1 MFDKLKKKLSNL
13 TKKSGAKTA
22 TPKKKSP
29 LEIANEKNEPYVEVL
44 GLDMDVDNLA
54 QGSFELEWN
63 DKFVSNLIRAGFK
76 GKTDADIVDQWFQ
89 TICKNIAMES
99 YEQEQAD
106 PDKRKN
112 NKKDLGDGYTEVS

>member
-106 PDKRKN
+106 PDKRQN
-112 NKKDLGDGYTEVS
+112 NKKALGDGYTEVS

>member
-13 TKKSGAKTA
+13 TKKSSATT
-22 TPKKKSP
+22 TPKKKSK
-29 LEIANEKNEPYVEVL
+29 LDLANDKNEPYVEVL
-44 GLDMDVDNLA
+44 GLDMDLDNLA

-63 DKFVSNLIRAGFK
+63 DKFVSNLLRAGFT

-106 PDKRKN
+106 PDNRQN
-112 NKKDLGDGYTEVS
+112 NKKDLGDGYTEVR

>member
-13 TKKSGAKTA
+13 TKKSGAKSA
-22 TPKKKSP
+22 TSKKKSP
-29 LEIANEKNEPYVEVL
+29 LEIANENNEPYVEVL
-44 GLDMDVDNLA
+44 GLDMDIDNLE

-63 DKFVSNLIRAGFK
+63 DKFVSNLLRAGFT
-76 GKTDADIVDQWFQ
+76 GKKDADIVDQWFQ

-99 YEQEQAD
+99 YEQDQAD

-112 NKKDLGDGYTEVS
+112 NKKDLGDGYTEVR

>member
-1 MFDKLKKKLSNL
+1 MFEKLKQKLSNL
-13 TKKSGAKTA
+13 TKKTNTKTA
-22 TPKKKSP
+22 KAKKKSP
-29 LEIANEKNEPYVEVL
+29 LEIANDNNEPYVEVL
-44 GLDMDVDNLA
+44 GLDMDRDNLA

-63 DKFVSNLIRAGFK
+63 DKFVTNLIRAGFK

-106 PDKRKN
+106 PDKRKS

>member
-1 MFDKLKKKLSNL
+1 MVK
-13 TKKSGAKTA
+13 AA

-29 LEIANEKNEPYVEVL
+29 LELANENNEPYVEVL
-44 GLDMDVDNLA
+44 GLDMDIDNLE

-63 DKFVSNLIRAGFK
+63 DKFVSNLLRAGFT
-76 GKTDADIVDQWFQ
+76 GKKDADIVDQWFQ

-99 YEQEQAD
+99 YEQDQAD

>member
-13 TKKSGAKTA
+13 TKKSSATT
-22 TPKKKSP
+22 TPKKKSK
-29 LEIANEKNEPYVEVL
+29 LDLANDKNEPYVEVL
-44 GLDMDVDNLA
+44 GLDMDIDNLE

-63 DKFVSNLIRAGFK
+63 DKFVSNLLRAGFT
-76 GKTDADIVDQWFQ
+76 GKKDADIVDQWFQ

-106 PDKRKN
+106 PDNRQN
-112 NKKDLGDGYTEVS
+112 NKKDLGDGYTEVR